1 MTLRHSD
8 RLIGERADAAL
19 KRADRAVEAAGLA
32 PQLPWISNADLLALA
47 VRCLAL
53 AGADDALFEAASA
66 ALDAQVDRDLLDT
79 PEGREERSQA
89 EVEAGVEVTGG

>member
-1 MTLRHSD
+1 MNASMRSLSWSSA
-8 RLIGERADAAL
+8 IFQ
-19 KRADRAVEAAGLA
+19 ADRALETSAWAHL
-32 PQLPWISNADLLALA
+32 LPSWVSNADLLALA

-66 ALDAQVDRDLLDT
+66 ALDAQVDRDLMDT
-79 PEGREERSQA
+79 PEGREEQAEA